1 MKQHLISLPHHPK
14 RVIII
19 SLILALSIGIF
30 GYLKINKKVQNP
42 SIKDNSTMN
51 ENISSNSSPMGL
63 TLGFLSSG
71 RVKSISVK
79 AGDNVKKGEVLATID
94 ADNEDGGLIQAEAAY
109 EVAKANYQK
118 IINGA
123 TKTAVDI
130 AKTSVNTAE
139 VNLNGI
145 SKQQEVLV
153 NNALRSLLNSSLEA
167 QSVSDNEAH
176 DSPTISGTYECKNEG
191 SYDLQIYSSSGG
203 YSLNYSGL
211 ENGTLFL
218 TDVPRPLGDCGLL
231 LAFDKT
237 KTPQAG
243 AKFNIQIPNKNAANY
258 SSNNNAY
265 KLALQN
271 KEQAISGAQAALNQ
285 AQAAFESVVTNARPE
300 DVAIAEAEVERAHG
314 ALIANPTYGNMIISA
329 PTNGTVTAI
338 YISLGQTIKPN
349 SGAIGFLAASNQN

>member
-153 NNALRSLLNSSLEA
+153 NNALRSLL
-167 QSVSDNEAH
+167 
-176 DSPTISGTYECKNEG
+176 
-191 SYDLQIYSSSGG
+191 
-203 YSLNYSGL
+203 
-211 ENGTLFL
+211 
-218 TDVPRPLGDCGLL
+218 
-231 LAFDKT
+231 
-237 KTPQAG
+237 
-243 AKFNIQIPNKNAANY
+243 
-258 SSNNNAY
+258 
-265 KLALQN
+265 
-271 KEQAISGAQAALNQ
+271 
-285 AQAAFESVVTNARPE
+285 
-300 DVAIAEAEVERAHG
+300 
-314 ALIANPTYGNMIISA
+314 
-329 PTNGTVTAI
+329 
-338 YISLGQTIKPN
+338 
-349 SGAIGFLAASNQN
+349 